1 MDDHAKN
8 NDRAWSI
15 VLAGGEDER
24 LGSFIQRWLG
34 RPRPKQYCTFVGS
47 RSLFQ
52 HTLDRADR
60 LTAPD
65 RKVIVM
71 ARSHTWEVW
80 HQLSR
85 QSSGMVLQQP
95 ADRGRAAEIFLALTH
110 IQARDAQATVVI
122 YPSDHFVYPEE
133 RFLDSVQQAM
143 WTVEWLPDRLV
154 LLGIPPDHLEPDYGW
169 LEPGEQLVCAPDY
182 RIHTVRAF
190 LEKPT
195 AFQADAALGAGG
207 LWNTSVVVAK
217 VGTLW
222 ELGWQCF
229 PDIMPHFDRLRAAID
244 TSHEVKT
251 VEAIYA
257 HMPVHNFASELLQRV
272 PGRLAVVEV
281 PGLLWSDWGRPQQIA
296 YILRQIGRQ
305 PVFPRDCLDPP
316 FVPLAQVRSEGEV
329 LAGLSLEQWMERT
342 KR

>member
-1 MDDHAKN
+1 MGNHAKN
-8 NDRAWSI
+8 NERACSI

-34 RPRPKQYCTFVGS
+34 RPRPKQYCTFVGT

-52 HTLDRADR
+52 HTLGRADR

-169 LEPGEQLVCAPDY
+169 LEPVSSSFVRPIIGFTRSAHSWRNQRRFRPMRHSEQEGCGIRRWWWPRWERCGNWDGNVS
-182 RIHTVRAF
+182 
-190 LEKPT
+190 PT
-195 AFQADAALGAGG
+195 
-207 LWNTSVVVAK
+207 SCR
-217 VGTLW
+217 TLI
-222 ELGWQCF
+222 G
-229 PDIMPHFDRLRAAID
+229 
-244 TSHEVKT
+244 
-251 VEAIYA
+251 
-257 HMPVHNFASELLQRV
+257 FARRST
-272 PGRLAVVEV
+272 
-281 PGLLWSDWGRPQQIA
+281 
-296 YILRQIGRQ
+296 
-305 PVFPRDCLDPP
+305 PP
-316 FVPLAQVRSEGEV
+316 MR
-329 LAGLSLEQWMERT
+329 
-342 KR
+342 